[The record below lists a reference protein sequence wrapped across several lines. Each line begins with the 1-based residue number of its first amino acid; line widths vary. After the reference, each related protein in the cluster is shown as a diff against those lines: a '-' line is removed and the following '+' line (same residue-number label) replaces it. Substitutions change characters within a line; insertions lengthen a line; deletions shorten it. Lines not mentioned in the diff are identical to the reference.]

1 MLLSDGEQAVDFAAQ
16 FVGGGDV
23 RDEWS
28 SMRRHDIGF
37 LVTIRP
43 TNTPE
48 QPAYRRDSPESFVR
62 QMGLVCVRGCEIEGL
77 LGEDGK
83 LIGDDYQ
90 QQQKQQQRNQQ
101 RGYDIGKAG
110 GGKSSFSSHLRT
122 HRVQLDANQYKLDND
137 KLMASKPGTEDIY
150 NTFNVF
156 VRRRPKENN
165 FKAILDCIRDMMNT
179 SFVVP
184 DWLRDLILGYGDPAA
199 ACYTSAALEPRRI
212 ATLDFNDTFL
222 SYEHLVAS
230 FPADKYELVLQQQQQ
245 QQQQQTI
252 ETTVPRPPFRLTF
265 VAGEETA
272 NATDGV
278 SSFESN

>member
-1 MLLSDGEQAVDFAAQ
+1 
-16 FVGGGDV
+16 
-23 RDEWS
+23 
-28 SMRRHDIGF
+28 MRRHDIGF

-48 QPAYRRDSPESFVR
+48 QPAYRRDSSESFVR

-90 QQQKQQQRNQQ
+90 QQQKQQQQQRNQQ
-101 RGYDIGKAG
+101 RGYGNGKAG

-122 HRVQLDANQYKLDND
+122 YRVQLDANQYKLDND

-156 VRRRPKENN
+156 VRRRAKENN
-165 FKAILDCIRDMMNT
+165 FKAILDCIREMMNT

-199 ACYTSAALEPRRI
+199 ACCKSPRSTS
-212 ATLDFNDTFL
+212 
-222 SYEHLVAS
+222 
-230 FPADKYELVLQQQQQ
+230 
-245 QQQQQTI
+245 
-252 ETTVPRPPFRLTF
+252 TTPFSPTSISSPPFPPTN
-265 VAGEETA
+265 T
-272 NATDGV
+272 
-278 SSFESN
+278 SSCCNYK